1 MKRFAFMAAAG
12 LVLACAGLAAGQ
24 TVDDVLKNMSAKAET
39 IKDLNVS
46 AAVTKYD
53 STFEKKTQMRLELW
67 YKKGD
72 EKTRVDTFKKMPNG
86 TEVQTQ
92 LVIIGKDFV
101 LRATPEDKKAEL
113 RKIPAD
119 EMKAARENRNDPM
132 TFFTR
137 KPEDVK
143 KDFDVALVATTRPN
157 CVKLVLKPKNPKTI
171 EYKAVELT
179 IDKATWLPCV
189 VRTMT
194 GGEEDDWAQYEFTKV
209 LLNTYFPD
217 VVFMTPPGYDV
228 KEVAKDAPDSKK

>member
-1 MKRFAFMAAAG
+1 MRQLAFMAAAG
-12 LVLACAGLAAGQ
+12 MVLVWAGCAQGQ

-46 AAVTKYD
+46 ANVTKYD

-67 YKKGD
+67 YKNSGM
-72 EKTRVDTFKKMPNG
+72 TRVDTFKKMPNG

-92 LVIIGKDFV
+92 LVVIGTNYV
-101 LRATPEDKKAEL
+101 LRATPEDKKAEK
-113 RKIPAD
+113 RMIPAD

-143 KDFDVALVATTRPN
+143 KDFDVQLAPTTKPN
-157 CVKLVLKPKNPKTI
+157 CVKLVLKPKNPKTM

-179 IDKATWLPCV
+179 IDKATWLPCI
-189 VRTMT
+189 VRTMS
-194 GGEEDDWAQYEFTKV
+194 GGEDDDWAQYEFTKV

-217 VVFMTPPGYDV
+217 VIFADPPGYQV
-228 KEVAKDAPDSKK
+228 SIVAKDAPDSGKK